1 MDGERREYMRQGAEI
16 IRQHLGGNRFAAMTD
31 AQFWYDSAARNIN
44 LSVRFRGS
52 RRANAL
58 EIILD
63 DDDTYTMRFCIYR
76 PKLAE
81 YTVVYETRGVYA
93 NMLQDV
99 FERVTGMK
107 TQL

>member
-1 MDGERREYMRQGAEI
+1 MDGERREYMRRGAEI

-31 AQFWYDSAARNIN
+31 AQFAYDSNAQKIN

-52 RRANAL
+52 RSANAL

-63 DDDTYTMRFCIYR
+63 DDDTYTMRFGIYR

-93 NMLQDV
+93 DMLQDV
-99 FERVTGMK
+99 FERVTGLK